1 MNDAQQAVDKSA
13 LPDLNNQPETEL
25 ASEARRLVEEITA
38 SAATSVTI
46 GPATL
51 SAPEAPS
58 GEIAEAISSEAGGDH
73 ILPPDSMKPKASP
86 EGEVEAEHTLLEPGV
101 KLNGGVGEASDA
113 LPPHGQ
119 SGDEQSTVHA
129 DHSEAFES
137 ASTVIMPATH
147 ASTESKPESA
157 AEQDPVV
164 VVGESAPK
172 QMESSLGP
180 LNVEDSLGLP
190 AEQLL
195 SQINPGTD
203 DTCEAQNRTAEVTH
217 DAVGQPAHSDLET
230 QPESEYTN
238 EAQRL
243 NDEIAT
249 DTAATSEAIKP
260 PHPPEL
266 MDESLQH
273 QDTLPK
279 IETPSYG
286 MEEVKCT
293 VAGGGHVLP
302 PDSPRTGD
310 LFILKPKISPEGEVE
325 IERTLLEAGV
335 KATHQDGESNEIPAP
350 HGRPDDGKQEEQKG
364 SLEASGAT
372 SPVLVNGEEAH
383 KGGEKE
389 EQASVGAVPTE
400 DTTPPTHVEPSPMG
414 PLHVEASMEQKT
426 EEGLLMAGADVS
438 TPSPPRPPPPKLTRT
453 QTLPSPSE
461 KEKKSK
467 GFAANLPWQK
477 KRAADDSDV
486 HHERAEHQ
494 HKGGGKPFSGMLK
507 SLRKSIRKVSGSG
520 ASHEEPLK
528 ARIQSKSSTGRP
540 SPRIVSSLVINPP
553 ENSAAVPAAVEEPET
568 PITRKRRLMEEIS
581 DNLLAAMPPSP
592 TESDG
597 IPNTS
602 NHIYANA
609 AAVDMAAPPPTST
622 ENGEAPTTIT
632 SDTDKAAVNHD
643 GTPGGEVVMEGEIE
657 PVCANKPAQDALVQI
672 VRRNQAK
679 NMLDSLQTEPTATE
693 ESERKE
699 VEKTA
704 RAAEPSVNGVQRHPP
719 PRPVL
724 PPLVSTAHIKM
735 HTPQVEVSQSPDQ
748 KKTPT
753 TPPPRPAGPPRP
765 SSPPSDRR
773 LPSFGSSKEV
783 NDSCNSE
790 AVLTVAKS
798 PTHHLPPPPRPSEPP
813 PVSRD
818 SLITC
823 RTSSH
828 VSATP
833 VPEMAPSP
841 TTVYSTASLDRR
853 KLYRSKTE
861 TKAAKRATLGR
872 PVSVNAT
879 VFTPIVKTKTLKAHD
894 GHGVETR
901 TSTKFKYQ
909 RTESFDWPFG
919 GKHKDHSAAKDKTL
933 EAPVA
938 RPQLESPPPATGR
951 SEPLRAL
958 ARASGGEISPVNE
971 TCTEAA
977 IPVEFAMA
985 PPAHLVSIGVQV
997 APSRTSGSLSSPVTT
1012 LKHEASPTTLLQKAM
1027 EARTTPQRPVSF
1039 FKEEFYNQCI
1049 RGLFKTECIREE
1061 NGFQLPYISD
1071 RLSEW
1076 GMQKMTDLTAENPQ
1090 EGGTE
1095 EQKAEPDAGTEAPHE
1110 EEKKMNAPQQA
1121 LQALHPFLFSMQE
1134 NKQPTVADQPDC
1146 PKGFFVHCLQQ
1157 YVASCIRLKEYD
1169 LQGEFGAFHWI
1180 TGDLLNAGWSVR
1192 GCPEGWPTLK
1202 VFFDPVKRID
1212 FVRLPPLQFTAGSLI
1227 YPERTL
1233 DAMLTGWLDT
1243 RSTVLHPG
1251 NESDASR
1258 TECPSL
1264 EVLHPA
1270 LAMMRLSDLPP
1281 EAPSNLLASLSLAI
1295 LLSAHYCSQQLAK
1308 CTHADLEL
1316 DCRPEQILLLSTP
1329 SNCMVIF
1336 RLQQTTS
1343 AEETNSFLPL
1353 LQTLGLAQCQNLAE
1367 ALEECVKRLSC
1378 FAPCT
1383 ADLLPNLLRA
1393 LSPPDWLALA
1403 ISRISLLHAQKE
1415 G

>member
-1 MNDAQQAVDKSA
+1 MSDAQQAVDKSA
-13 LPDLNNQPETEL
+13 HPDLKDQPETEL
-25 ASEARRLVEEITA
+25 ANEARRLVEEITA

-51 SAPEAPS
+51 STTEAPS
-58 GEIAEAISSEAGGDH
+58 GEIAEASSSEAG
-73 ILPPDSMKPKASP
+73 DSMKPKASP
-86 EGEVEAEHTLLEPGV
+86 EGEVEVERTLLEPGV
-101 KLNGGVGEASDA
+101 KLNGRIGEASDA

-119 SGDEQSTVHA
+119 SGDEQSTGHA

-137 ASTVIMPATH
+137 ATSTVIMPATH
-147 ASTESKPESA
+147 ASTEVNPESH
-157 AEQDPVV
+157 AEQDPVE

-172 QMESSLGP
+172 QLESSLGP
-180 LNVEDSLGLP
+180 LNVEDSLRLS
-190 AEQLL
+190 AEPLL
-195 SQINPGTD
+195 SQITPGTD
-203 DTCEAQNRTAEVTH
+203 DTCEAQNRIAEVTH

-243 NDEIAT
+243 NDEITT

-266 MDESLQH
+266 MDESHQH
-273 QDTLPK
+273 QDTHPK

-286 MEEVKCT
+286 MEEVNCT
-293 VAGGGHVLP
+293 MAGGGHVLP

-310 LFILKPKISPEGEVE
+310 LFILRPKMSPEGEVE
-325 IERTLLEAGV
+325 IERTLLEPGV
-335 KATHQDGESNEIPAP
+335 KAAHQDGESNEVPVP
-350 HGRPDDGKQEEQKG
+350 HERPGDGKQEEQNG
-364 SLEASGAT
+364 SLEESGAT

-389 EQASVGAVPTE
+389 EQASVGALPTE
-400 DTTPPTHVEPSPMG
+400 DTTPPTHVEPSALG
-414 PLHVEASMEQKT
+414 PLHVEASMEQKM
-426 EEGLLMAGADVS
+426 EAGLPMASAGVS
-438 TPSPPRPPPPKLTRT
+438 TPSPPRPPPPVLTRT

-461 KEKKSK
+461 KEKKGK

-486 HHERAEHQ
+486 HHEHQ
-494 HKGGGKPFSGMLK
+494 HKGGGGKPFSGMLK
-507 SLRKSIRKVSGSG
+507 SLRRSIKKVSGGG

-528 ARIQSKSSTGRP
+528 ARIQSKSSTARP

-568 PITRKRRLMEEIS
+568 PITRKRRLMEEIT

-622 ENGEAPTTIT
+622 ENSEAPTTIT
-632 SDTDKAAVNHD
+632 ADTDKVAVNHD
-643 GTPGGEVVMEGEIE
+643 GTPGEGVVMEGEIE
-657 PVCANKPAQDALVQI
+657 PVCANKPAQEALVQI

-679 NMLDSLQTEPTATE
+679 NMVDSLQTEPTTTE
-693 ESERKE
+693 EPEQKDA
-699 VEKTA
+699 EKTA
-704 RAAEPSVNGVQRHPP
+704 RAAEPSVNGVHRPPP

-735 HTPQVEVSQSPDQ
+735 HTPQVEISQSPDQ
-748 KKTPT
+748 KKIPT
-753 TPPPRPAGPPRP
+753 T
-765 SSPPSDRR
+765 
-773 LPSFGSSKEV
+773 
-783 NDSCNSE
+783 
-790 AVLTVAKS
+790 

-823 RTSSH
+823 QTASR

-933 EAPVA
+933 ETTVA
-938 RPQLESPPPATGR
+938 RPHLESPPPGTGR

-958 ARASGGEISPVNE
+958 ARASGDGISPVNE
-971 TCTEAA
+971 TSILQAA
-977 IPVEFAMA
+977 IPVEFGMP
-985 PPAHLVSIGVQV
+985 PPAHMVSIGVQV
-997 APSRTSGSLSSPVTT
+997 APSRPNGSLSSPVTT
-1012 LKHEASPTTLLQKAM
+1012 LKHEVASPTTLLQKAM

-1061 NGFQLPYISD
+1061 NGFQLPYISH

-1095 EQKAEPDAGTEAPHE
+1095 EQKAELDADTEAPHE
-1110 EEKKMNAPQQA
+1110 DGTEKQEKKLDAPQQA
-1121 LQALHPFLFSMQE
+1121 LRMLHPFLFSMLE
-1134 NKQPTVADQPDC
+1134 NKQPTVADQADC

-1157 YVASCIRLKEYD
+1157 YVASCIRLKDYD

-1180 TGDLLNAGWSVR
+1180 TGDLLNSGWSVR

-1243 RSTVLHPG
+1243 RSTVLYPG
-1251 NESDASR
+1251 SESDTGRA
-1258 TECPSL
+1258 ECPSL
-1264 EVLHPA
+1264 EENEILHPA
-1270 LAMMRLSDLPP
+1270 LAMMRLSDLPS
-1281 EAPSNLLASLSLAI
+1281 EAPSNLLASLALAL

-1378 FAPCT
+1378 FALSTPN
-1383 ADLLPNLLRA
+1383 LLPNLLRA

-1403 ISRISLLHAQKE
+1403 ISRISLLHAEKE